1 VLHLKEFVCISL
13 NLLPDLMTLS
23 SAIEKGP
30 QYKHVQCSLKKS
42 DALRC
47 LFFHRRHP
55 TLNLQMMVDT
65 RLSIVKAVV
74 AAVQAYAKIN
84 ATGAWID
91 RTETT
96 SMNDLF
102 ERMSNQELDEYAKTG
117 AMPEW
122 FKVGVAE

>member
-1 VLHLKEFVCISL
+1 
-13 NLLPDLMTLS
+13 
-23 SAIEKGP
+23 
-30 QYKHVQCSLKKS
+30 
-42 DALRC
+42 
-47 LFFHRRHP
+47 
-55 TLNLQMMVDT
+55 MMVDT

-84 ATGAWID
+84 VTGAWID

-102 ERMSNQELDEYAKTG
+102 ERMSNQELDEYATTG

-122 FKVGVAE
+122 FKPRVGVAE